1 MKKVFALVL
10 ALALAFSLAACGD
23 NSTAGGNDG
32 SQSQQNSRTENEGG
46 QSGTPLSG
54 SISTGGS
61 TSMQELMEVFT
72 ESFHELYPNVN
83 ITYEPTGSAAGITGA
98 QDKTLDIGLSSR
110 ALKEEETGVSSV
122 TVALD
127 GIAIVV
133 NPSNTVEDLT
143 LEQIAA
149 IARGE
154 ITNWSEVGG
163 EDGEIVMIGR
173 EASSGTR
180 DGFETIAD
188 VKEQCVYAQEL
199 TSTGAVIAA
208 VQSNANAIGYASMA
222 ALTDGVKAVTVGGV
236 ACSEETVKDGTYA
249 IQRPFSFVL
258 NDEVEQN
265 ETVQAFLDFV
275 QSDAAAELI
284 ALAGAVTVE

>member
-46 QSGTPLSG
+46 ESGTPLSG

-122 TVALD
+122 NVALD

-149 IARGE
+149 IAKGE

-249 IQRPFSFVL
+249 IQRPFNFVL

>member
-10 ALALAFSLAACGD
+10 ALAMVFSLAACGD
-23 NSTAGGNDG
+23 DSTAGGNDG
-32 SQSQQNSRTENEGG
+32 SQSQQNSRTENEDGE
-46 QSGTPLSG
+46 SGAPLSG

-249 IQRPFSFVL
+249 IQRPFNFVL
-258 NDEVEQN
+258 NDEVEIN
-265 ETVQAFLDFV
+265 DTVQAFLDFV